1 MFFMLIV
8 SGFVISEIWSEWP
21 VTDGYL
27 GYLPGLVKSA
37 IHVENSMLFGFVKA
51 VIIFFI
57 IPLFIWLIPFLVS
70 KLSGATI
77 ALKEYLLTYGI
88 AFIPIIAAAHLDKA
102 ILKTTS
108 RLPYFEYLFSDVT
121 GMTTAQQIIDGRIK
135 LNNNPVWMDIM
146 VSVLLTLVLVAG
158 IWISIKV
165 VKRMNMKAGIKGS
178 KNQMYL
184 IPVIYGS
191 TFLAM
196 IISWRWF

>member
-1 MFFMLIV
+1 
-8 SGFVISEIWSEWP
+8 
-21 VTDGYL
+21 
-27 GYLPGLVKSA
+27 
-37 IHVENSMLFGFVKA
+37 MLFGFVKA

-108 RLPYFEYLFSDVT
+108 RLPYFEHLFFDVT
-121 GMTTAQQIIDGRIK
+121 GITTAQQIIDGKIK
-135 LNNNPVWMDIM
+135 LYDNPVWLNIM
-146 VSVLLTLVLVAG
+146 VSVLLTLVMVAG
-158 IWISIKV
+158 IWLSLKV
-165 VKRMNMKAGIKGS
+165 IKRMNMKERKTAS
-178 KNQMYL
+178 KSPLYL

-191 TFLAM
+191 IFLSM
-196 IISWRWF
+196 IIAWRYPHH